1 MQPITIKFWRAGRKP
16 VSLFGGSPATAAAA
30 VAKSRVLCT
39 MSIISYHHN
48 TIIPH
53 SPYPLHALVDVSS
66 RTLFSFS
73 VHPVLSSWQ
82 CVANLQFSWD
92 VNSVLDAFFRDLEQ
106 DRGQNKGRIWCTNSR
121 HQALIKLSCWR
132 WTHSNTIK
140 DGHWGF

>member
-1 MQPITIKFWRAGRKP
+1 MKGRQETSVTIWGISCHRSR
-16 VSLFGGSPATAAAA
+16 SSSQEQYYAAP
-30 VAKSRVLCT
+30 CP
-39 MSIISYHHN
+39 SYHHN

-106 DRGQNKGRIWCTNSR
+106 DRGQNKGRIWCTNLR
-121 HQALIKLSCWR
+121 HQAPEEQCL
-132 WTHSNTIK
+132 
-140 DGHWGF
+140 DGHIYWATDL